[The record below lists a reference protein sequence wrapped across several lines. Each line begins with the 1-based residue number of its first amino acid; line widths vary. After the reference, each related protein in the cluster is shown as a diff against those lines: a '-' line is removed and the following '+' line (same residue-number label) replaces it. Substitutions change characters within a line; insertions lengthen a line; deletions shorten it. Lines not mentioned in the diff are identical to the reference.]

1 MGLNVQGKRFDV
13 LPPHGPDAALVATP
27 LVNPSIPE
35 PQDLFHWSFN
45 ALEIT
50 DRGQLLNAIGTLF
63 CIISCASATSSP
75 RLVLCLHSVPS
86 ASWWL
91 YSGRLVEALGVADVL
106 GVDMGALARY
116 FSDICGRY
124 RNNPFHNLQ
133 VPASSTRIPAP
144 VVTAAPCPHPLPSP
158 FFSLAI
164 HNSTRRV

>member
-1 MGLNVQGKRFDV
+1 MQGKRFDV

-63 CIISCASATSSP
+63 VLSVA
-75 RLVLCLHSVPS
+75 RLPPLLSHVALCLHSVTS
-86 ASWWL
+86 ASWYWWWL
-91 YSGRLVEALGVADVL
+91 CSGRLVEALGVADVL

-133 VPASSTRIPAP
+133 VPPRPP
-144 VVTAAPCPHPLPSP
+144 
-158 FFSLAI
+158 
-164 HNSTRRV
+164 